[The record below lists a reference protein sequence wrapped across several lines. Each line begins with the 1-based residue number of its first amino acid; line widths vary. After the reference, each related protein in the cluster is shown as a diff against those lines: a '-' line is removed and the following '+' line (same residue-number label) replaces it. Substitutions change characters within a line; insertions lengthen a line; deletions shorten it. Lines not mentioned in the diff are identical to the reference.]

1 MFVLFEKSSETTT
14 EITRMLPSH
23 STDPVQKEKENLIN
37 WSGPHK
43 HVKSTNGKCS
53 PEVGNAP
60 NGADVLY
67 SRPRSPGE
75 TGIKRLSLGCIM
87 GRFALFQLTF
97 P

>member
-60 NGADVLY
+60 
-67 SRPRSPGE
+67 E
-75 TGIKRLSLGCIM
+75 WC
-87 GRFALFQLTF
+87 
-97 P
+97 